1 MRDESSGTLMA
12 RVWIRAPSGQMLI
25 GERFRRH
32 DGRIAV
38 TWHVDPETI
47 LVVMWVEAVGGDEDN
62 SSAS

>member
-12 RVWIRAPSGQMLI
+12 RVWIRETSGQVLI
-25 GERFRRH
+25 GERFRGH

-38 TWHVDPETI
+38 TWHVDPESI
-47 LVVMWVEAVGGDEDN
+47 LVVMWIEAVGEEEGK

>member
-1 MRDESSGTLMA
+1 MRDESSGTLVA
-12 RVWIRAPSGQMLI
+12 RVWIREPSGRVLI

-38 TWHVDPETI
+38 SWLVDPETI
-47 LVVMWVEAVGGDEDN
+47 LVVMWVEAVGGDEGN

>member
-1 MRDESSGTLMA
+1 MRYESSGSLVA
-12 RVWIRAPSGQMLI
+12 RVWIREPSGQVLI

-38 TWHVDPETI
+38 SWLVDPETI
-47 LVVMWVEAVGGDEDN
+47 LVVMWVEAVGDQEDN

>member
-1 MRDESSGTLMA
+1 MRDESSGTLVG
-12 RVWIRAPSGQMLI
+12 RVWIKELGGQVLI

-47 LVVMWVEAVGGDEDN
+47 VAVMWVEAVGGDEDN

>member
-1 MRDESSGTLMA
+1 MRDEGSGTLLA
-12 RVWIRAPSGQMLI
+12 RIWIREPSGPVLI

-38 TWHVDPETI
+38 SWLVDPKTI
-47 LVVMWVEAVGGDEDN
+47 LVVMWVEAVGGDEGN

>member
-1 MRDESSGTLMA
+1 MRDESSGTLVA
-12 RVWIRAPSGQMLI
+12 RVWIKELGGQVLI

-47 LVVMWVEAVGGDEDN
+47 LVVMWVEAVGGEEGN
-62 SSAS
+62 PSAS

>member
-1 MRDESSGTLMA
+1 MRDKRSGTLVA
-12 RVWIRAPSGQMLI
+12 RVWIREPSGQVLI

-32 DGRIAV
+32 NGLITV

-47 LVVMWVEAVGGDEDN
+47 LVVMWVEAVGGEEDN